1 MRLIAIW
8 LTFSLLLIGCAPI
21 AAPSASSPAASPPV
35 ASTSASTDSVDTP
48 ASSSVLAFV
57 NVRLFDGDELWP
69 TADVIVTDGV
79 ITEVGT
85 GLEIPEEAHVID
97 GGGKTLLPGLI
108 DAHTHVFTEDA
119 LRQAL
124 VFGVTTE
131 LDMFTDYQFAAQMR
145 QEQAAGEANDRAD
158 IFSAGTLATAPGGH
172 GTQFGL
178 QIPTLTSADQ
188 AESFVADRIAE
199 GSDYIKV
206 IIEDGSEMGMV
217 MPSLDEEIVTAVISA
232 AKAQGMLTVVHV
244 QTLDAARQAVA
255 AGADGLAHIFVDAVA
270 DTDFVHNAVVQG
282 IFVIPTLSVM
292 QHIGHEPLDTTI
304 INDPFLSPYLTSS
317 DIQSLNSPYT
327 GFDGLSLANAQET
340 VRLLFE
346 AGIPILAGTDAL
358 NPGTAYGAS
367 MHRELVLLTEAGLS
381 PIDALRSA
389 TSATADVFSLDD
401 RGRIAPGQRADLLL
415 VNGDPTVE
423 ITATRD
429 IVGVWKAGVVVNRE
443 AYLAN
448 LEAQITANAKQ
459 LDVFNSSD
467 EVFVSDFESGE
478 AATTVGAGWGLT
490 TDQPAGGTSTVTY
503 EIVEGGVGDSSFA
516 MEIQGEVGDAV
527 PFAWAGISYY
537 PGATAFSPFDLSGKP
552 TLSFMAKGEGGPFRI
567 QLFCDNVGQVPPEQ
581 AIETTAE
588 WQEFTF
594 DLSTFDDCNIAA
606 TQAIIFSAG
615 PTPGNFTL
623 QLDDVRF
630 E

>member
-8 LTFSLLLIGCAPI
+8 LTLSLLLVGCAPI
-21 AAPSASSPAASPPV
+21 PAPAASSPAAS
-35 ASTSASTDSVDTP
+35 TSEATDVDETP
-48 ASSSVLAFV
+48 ATASMLAFV
-57 NVRLFDGDELWP
+57 NVRLFDGEELWP

-79 ITEVGT
+79 ITDVGER
-85 GLEIPEEAHVID
+85 LDIPEGAHVID

-124 VFGVTTE
+124 IFGVTTE

-145 QEQAAGEANDRAD
+145 QEQAAGEADDRAD

-188 AESFVADRIAE
+188 AEGFVADRIAE

-206 IIEDGSEMGMV
+206 IIEDGTEMGMTI
-217 MPSLDEEIVTAVISA
+217 PALDEEIVTAVIHA
-232 AKAQGMLTVVHV
+232 AKAEGMLTVVHV
-244 QTLDAARQAVA
+244 QTLDAARLALA

-270 DTDFVHNAVVQG
+270 DTDFVHSAVVQG

-292 QHIGHEPLDTTI
+292 QHMGHEPLDTTVTD
-304 INDPFLSPYLTSS
+304 DPLLSPYLTSS
-317 DIQSLNSPYT
+317 DIQSLNSPYS
-327 GFDGLSLANAQET
+327 GFEGLSLANAQES
-340 VRLLFE
+340 VRLLFD
-346 AGIPILAGTDAL
+346 AGIPILAGTDAP

-381 PIDALRSA
+381 PIEALRSA
-389 TSATADVFSLDD
+389 TSVTADIFSLDD
-401 RGRIAPGQRADLLL
+401 RGRVAPGLRADLLL
-415 VNGDPTVE
+415 VNGDPTTE

-429 IVGVWKAGVVVNRE
+429 IAGVWKAGVPVNRE

-448 LEAQITANAKQ
+448 LEAQLTVNAEQ
-459 LDVFNSSD
+459 VEIFNSGD
-467 EVFVSDFESGE
+467 VVLISDFESGE
-478 AATTVGAGWGLT
+478 ASTTVGAGWGLT
-490 TDQPAGGTSTVTY
+490 TDQPAGGTSTVTFAM
-503 EIVEGGVGDSSFA
+503 VEGGAGESNFA
-516 MEIQGEVGDAV
+516 LEITGEVGDAV
-527 PFAWAGISYY
+527 PFAWSGISYY
-537 PGATAFSPFDLSGKP
+537 PGATAFGPFDLSSKP

-567 QLFCDNVGQVPPEQ
+567 QLFCDNVGQVPPERSFE
-581 AIETTAE
+581 ATSE
-588 WQEFTF
+588 WQAFTF
-594 DLSTFDDCNIAA
+594 DLSTFDGCNISA

-615 PTPGNFTL
+615 PAPGSFML
-623 QLDDVRF
+623 QLDDVGF
-630 E
+630 Q